1 MHLHAAVSKDGGT
14 FGICGYPSRRVA
26 QERDAPQDEA
36 SVVAHADHYT
46 SHAGTRPTGLA
57 MRPSGRLR
65 ALMRL
70 TSSSVSEKS
79 STARFSAIRA
89 GFDERGIGTTIPFW
103 ISQRSATWAMV
114 LPFWRAISPSTGS
127 LNRRPRPSGQ

>member
-1 MHLHAAVSKDGGT
+1 MHLHAAVSKDDGT
-14 FGICGYPSRRVA
+14 FGICGHPSRRVA

-36 SVVAHADHYT
+36 SVVAHSDHHT
-46 SHAGTRPTGLA
+46 SHGGTRLTGLA
-57 MRPSGRLR
+57 IRPSGRLR

-70 TSSSVSEKS
+70 TSLSVREKS
-79 STARFSAIRA
+79 NTARFSAMRA
-89 GFDERGIGTTIPFW
+89 GFDERGIGATMPFW
-103 ISQRSATWAMV
+103 MSQRSATWATV